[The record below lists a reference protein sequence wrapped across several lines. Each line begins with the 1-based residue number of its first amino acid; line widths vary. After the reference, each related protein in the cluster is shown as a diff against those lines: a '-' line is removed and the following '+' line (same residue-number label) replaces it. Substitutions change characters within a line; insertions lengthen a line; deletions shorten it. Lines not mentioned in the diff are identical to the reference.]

1 VDTMSEQMKWEGGP
15 VLDLRHIIQE
25 RMDKEEKL
33 MEILD
38 RYPKGVPKFWEDD
51 EIVEMLKRM
60 ECEGGIIFSSWV
72 V

>member
-1 VDTMSEQMKWEGGP
+1 MSEQMEWEGGP
-15 VLDLRHIIQE
+15 VLGVRHIIQE

-38 RYPKGVPKFWEDD
+38 RYPKGVPKSWGDD

-60 ECEGGIIFSSWV
+60 ECEGGIIFPSWIV
-72 V
+72 